1 MARMIRELIFGNNL
15 LLALFASVALLSTIL
30 IFQLAANKKLGLLWE
45 KWFAV
50 FYIFVSPQVNLVPF
64 NYLDF
69 VSLASTDGSNV
80 SQLPWVFYPWVILVL
95 SGRFI
100 SFFQKSICRS
110 LIIFGFEKSWLFGV
124 LFAANNIDAVV
135 ASSRYHAESR
145 HSIYRFYDFYF
156 LSRCAI

>member
-15 LLALFASVALLSTIL
+15 LLALLASVALISTIV
-30 IFQLAANKKLGLLWE
+30 IFQLAANKKVGLLWE
-45 KWFAV
+45 KWFAF
-50 FYIFVSPQVNLVPF
+50 FYIFVAPQVTLVPF
-64 NYLDF
+64 NYLHL
-69 VSLASTDGSNV
+69 SNLGSTSGSNL
-80 SQLPWVFYPWVILVL
+80 SLIPWVFYPWVILVL